1 MNNNKSNL
9 IEENIIH
16 LFLKIAIPSSVGTV
30 FMTLFNVVDTF
41 FAGKI
46 SPNAL
51 AALAQTFPVYFI
63 IIALGVGL
71 SIGTTSLMANALGEK
86 NNQKASYYFAQS
98 IFLAVLTSIIVTFL
112 GIYLGPSI
120 ILLMNDNYETML
132 LSMDYLNIIFMGS
145 IFVFIQM
152 AINSSLSAIGET
164 KPYRNILIVSFFL
177 NILLNPIFIF
187 GYGIIP
193 SMGMQGLAI
202 STIISQA
209 LGTIYIIY
217 RFTNTDLSKF
227 LSLNNF
233 KPEFKIL
240 TDLLKQGIP
249 AAIGMTMIS
258 VGVFIILFF
267 ISQYGDL
274 ALAGY
279 GTAIRYEQ
287 LFLLPVL
294 GLNTAVLSMV
304 GQNYGAKKILRVEEI
319 YDKALIFGCTFMFI
333 SGFIIFFTAE
343 LAINLFTNDPEVIMF
358 GTKYLKI
365 TSLMAPI
372 YPIFFISNA
381 LIQGLKKA
389 NIVMFLTL
397 GRMVAM
403 PIIALTYLIFYLESS
418 FEYVFWTL
426 LVINWIFGIF
436 IFFLTK
442 YLINKEL
449 KNINLNILK
458 L

>member
-1 MNNNKSNL
+1 MTNNK
-9 IEENIIH
+9 INIIEDKIIY
-16 LFLKIAIPSSVGTV
+16 LFVKIAIPSSVGTV
-30 FMTLFNVVDTF
+30 FMTLYNVVDTF

-86 NNQKASYYFAQS
+86 NNRKASYYFSQS
-98 IFLAVLTSIIVTFL
+98 IFLAIITAIIVSFV
-112 GIYLGPSI
+112 GIYFGPHI
-120 ILLMNDNYETML
+120 ILLMNDSYETML
-132 LSMDYLNIIFMGS
+132 LSMEYLNIIFLGS

-152 AINSSLSAIGET
+152 AINSSLTAIGDT
-164 KPYRNILIVSFFL
+164 KTNRNILIVSFFL
-177 NILLNPIFIF
+177 NILLNPLFIF

-193 SMGMQGLAI
+193 PMGMQGIAI
-202 STIISQA
+202 STIVSQA
-209 LGTIYIIY
+209 FGTIYII
-217 RFTNTDLSKF
+217 FKFINTDLRKY
-227 LSLNNF
+227 LYLNNF
-233 KPEFKIL
+233 KPEIKIL

-249 AAIGMTMIS
+249 AAIGMMMIS

-304 GQNYGAKKILRVEEI
+304 GQNYGAKNILRIEEI
-319 YDKALIFGCTFMFI
+319 YNKALIFGCTFMFI
-333 SGFIIFFTAE
+333 SGFIIFFTSE
-343 LAINLFTNDPEVIMF
+343 LAVSLFTNDLKVIMF

-365 TSLMAPI
+365 TALMAPI

-389 NIVMFLTL
+389 NVVMFLTI

-418 FEYVFWTL
+418 FEYVFWAL

-436 IFFLTK
+436 IFILTK
-442 YLINKEL
+442 YLIGKEL
-449 KNINLNILK
+449 KTLK
-458 L
+458 LNVLKL

>member
-1 MNNNKSNL
+1 MDYNK
-9 IEENIIH
+9 INIIEDKIIY
-16 LFLKIAIPSSVGTV
+16 LFVKVAIPSSVGTV
-30 FMTLFNVVDTF
+30 FMTLYNVVDTF

-86 NNQKASYYFAQS
+86 NNKKASYYFAQS
-98 IFLAVLTSIIVTFL
+98 IFLAIITAIIVSFV
-112 GIYLGPSI
+112 GIYFGPHI
-120 ILLMNDNYETML
+120 ILLMNDSYETML
-132 LSMDYLNIIFMGS
+132 LSMEYLNIIFIGS

-152 AINSSLSAIGET
+152 AINSSLTAIGDT
-164 KPYRNILIVSFFL
+164 KTNRNILIVSFFL
-177 NILLNPIFIF
+177 NILLNPLFIF

-193 SMGMQGLAI
+193 PMGMQGIAI
-202 STIISQA
+202 STIVSQA

-217 RFTNTDLSKF
+217 KFTKTDLRKF
-227 LSLNNF
+227 LYLNNF
-233 KPEFKIL
+233 IPEIKIL
-240 TDLLKQGIP
+240 TDLLKQGVP
-249 AAIGMTMIS
+249 AAIGMMMIS

-267 ISQYGDL
+267 VSQYGDL

-304 GQNYGAKKILRVEEI
+304 AQNYGAKNISRVEEI

-343 LAINLFTNDPEVIMF
+343 LAVNLFTNDLKVIMF

-365 TSLMAPI
+365 TALMAPI

-389 NIVMFLTL
+389 NIVMFLTI
-397 GRMVAM
+397 GRMVGM
-403 PIIALTYLIFYLESS
+403 PIIVLTYLIFYLESS
-418 FEYVFWTL
+418 FEYVFWAL

-436 IFFLTK
+436 IFILTK
-442 YLINKEL
+442 YLIEKEL
-449 KNINLNILK
+449 KNSKLNVLK

>member
-1 MNNNKSNL
+1 MSKNNTNL
-9 IEENIIH
+9 IEEKITH
-16 LFLKIAIPSSVGTV
+16 LFFKIAIPSSVGTV
-30 FMTLFNVVDTF
+30 FMTLYNVVDTY

-86 NNQKASYYFAQS
+86 NSQKASYYFAQS
-98 IFLAVLTSIIVTFL
+98 IFLAILTAIIVTFL

-152 AINSSLSAIGET
+152 AVNSSLTAIGDT
-164 KPYRNILIVSFFL
+164 KTNRNILIVSFFL
-177 NILLNPIFIF
+177 NILLNPLFIF

-193 SMGMQGLAI
+193 PMGMQGLAI

-209 LGTIYIIY
+209 FGTIYIIY
-217 RFTNTDLSKF
+217 KVTKTDLRKY
-227 LSLNNF
+227 LVLNNF
-233 KPEFKIL
+233 KPEIKIL

-267 ISQYGDL
+267 ISHYGDL

-319 YDKALIFGCTFMFI
+319 YNKALIFGCTFMLV
-333 SGFIIFFTAE
+333 SGLIIFFTAE
-343 LAINLFTNDPEVIMF
+343 LAINFFTNDLEVIMF

-365 TSLMAPI
+365 TALMAPI

-426 LVINWIFGIF
+426 LIINWIFGIF
-436 IFFLTK
+436 IFILTK
-442 YLINKEL
+442 YLIGKEL
-449 KNINLNILK
+449 KKLK
-458 L
+458 LNVLNL

>member
-1 MNNNKSNL
+1 MTNNK
-9 IEENIIH
+9 INIIEDKIIY
-16 LFLKIAIPSSVGTV
+16 LFVKIAIPSSVGTV
-30 FMTLFNVVDTF
+30 FMTLYNVVDTF

-86 NNQKASYYFAQS
+86 NNRKASYYFSQS
-98 IFLAVLTSIIVTFL
+98 IFLAIITAIIVSFV
-112 GIYLGPSI
+112 GIYFGPHI
-120 ILLMNDNYETML
+120 ILLMNDSYETML
-132 LSMDYLNIIFMGS
+132 LSMEYLNIIFLGS

-152 AINSSLSAIGET
+152 AINSSLTAIGDT
-164 KPYRNILIVSFFL
+164 KTNRNILIVSFFL
-177 NILLNPIFIF
+177 NILLNPLFIF

-193 SMGMQGLAI
+193 PMGMQGIAI
-202 STIISQA
+202 STIVSQA
-209 LGTIYIIY
+209 FGTIYIIFK
-217 RFTNTDLSKF
+217 FTNTDLRKY
-227 LSLNNF
+227 LYLNNF
-233 KPEFKIL
+233 KPEIKIL

-249 AAIGMTMIS
+249 AAIGMMMIS

-267 ISQYGDL
+267 VSQYGDL

-304 GQNYGAKKILRVEEI
+304 GQNYGAKNILRIEEI
-319 YDKALIFGCTFMFI
+319 YNKALIFGCTFMFI
-333 SGFIIFFTAE
+333 SGFIIFFTSE
-343 LAINLFTNDPEVIMF
+343 LAVSLFTNDLKVIMF

-365 TSLMAPI
+365 TALMAPI

-389 NIVMFLTL
+389 NVVMFLTI

-418 FEYVFWTL
+418 FEYVFWAL

-436 IFFLTK
+436 IFILTK
-442 YLINKEL
+442 YLIGKEL
-449 KNINLNILK
+449 KTLK
-458 L
+458 LNVLKL

>member
-1 MNNNKSNL
+1 MAYNK
-9 IEENIIH
+9 INIIEDKIIY
-16 LFLKIAIPSSVGTV
+16 LFVKIAIPSSVGTV
-30 FMTLFNVVDTF
+30 FMTLYNVVDTF

-86 NNQKASYYFAQS
+86 NNKKASYYFSQS
-98 IFLAVLTSIIVTFL
+98 IFLAIITAIIVSFA
-112 GIYLGPSI
+112 GIYFGPHI
-120 ILLMNDNYETML
+120 ILLMNDSYETML
-132 LSMDYLNIIFMGS
+132 LSMEYLNIIFIGS

-152 AINSSLSAIGET
+152 AINSSLTAIGDT
-164 KPYRNILIVSFFL
+164 KTNRNILIVSFFL
-177 NILLNPIFIF
+177 NILLNPLFIF

-193 SMGMQGLAI
+193 PMGMQGIAI
-202 STIISQA
+202 STIVSQA

-217 RFTNTDLSKF
+217 KFTKTDLRKF
-227 LSLNNF
+227 LYLNNF
-233 KPEFKIL
+233 IPEIKIL
-240 TDLLKQGIP
+240 TDLLKQGVP
-249 AAIGMTMIS
+249 AAIGMMMIS

-267 ISQYGDL
+267 VSQYGDL

-304 GQNYGAKKILRVEEI
+304 AQNYGAKNISRVEEI

-343 LAINLFTNDPEVIMF
+343 LAVNLFTNDLKVIMF

-365 TSLMAPI
+365 TALMAPI

-389 NIVMFLTL
+389 HIVMFLTL

-403 PIIALTYLIFYLESS
+403 PMIAFTYLIFYLESS
-418 FEYVFWTL
+418 FEYVF
-426 LVINWIFGIF
+426 
-436 IFFLTK
+436 
-442 YLINKEL
+442 
-449 KNINLNILK
+449 
-458 L
+458 